1 MGEDGLIP
9 GTEGLAAEAEQ
20 TRNKAGKTGN
30 GGGAGK
36 AGGKQQAGVPERAAE
51 LPVARVAVDV
61 PLPHLDRV
69 FDYLV
74 PARLAERAVPGCRVR
89 VRFHGKLMDGFL
101 LERVASSDHEGRLVF
116 LERVV
121 SEEPVLTP
129 EIAAL
134 AREVADRYAGTFADV
149 VRLAVP
155 PRHARAEKRAPSA
168 PAPLPP
174 PPDDPGPW
182 ASYPAGPSYLAA
194 LADGRSPRAV
204 WTALPGPDWP
214 AAVARAAR
222 ATASTGRGVL
232 IVLPD
237 GRQAL
242 RLAKALTTEL
252 TTPSPHPD
260 APPATT
266 PAAPASEVRTEAA
279 PTALTAPPTTPAASP
294 DAPTAP
300 APAPAP
306 EVRREAPPN
315 APTAPAPEGRTEAPP
330 SAPTEPTPEMRT
342 EAPPGTPTAPAPE
355 MRAEASPS
363 APTALG
369 RRTRGRADIAV
380 AAPADRAAGSGA
392 RAEAWDVA
400 AVVAQAE
407 GSGGSGGSAP
417 ADAADAGAAEGGA
430 ACGERAGSSSDAAP
444 GQRAGSSADAV
455 AAEGPDAPEGPVEGS
470 ADVVAGSAGGAVA
483 AGGGTGGSAVGVGV
497 GSVASGGAGDA
508 VVVVSGKGVGGPE
521 GGVGVVVLRAED
533 GPERR
538 YREWLRVLRG
548 EARIV
553 VGTRAAMFAPV
564 RDLGLVVLWDDGDDV
579 HAEPHAPYP
588 HAREVLVL
596 RAHRAGAAA
605 LFGGVTRTADATRLV
620 ETGWARPVVAARE
633 TVRAVMPR
641 VRPAGE
647 DAELAR
653 DEAARVAR
661 LTALAFRT
669 ARAALADGPVLV
681 QVPRRGYLPALACA
695 QCREPARCP
704 ACAGPLA
711 LGSAG
716 GAPACRWCG
725 AIAGAWRCPECG
737 GTRVRAV
744 VVGAGRTAEELG
756 RAFPGV
762 TVRTSGRDGVL
773 AEVSGRPEL
782 VVSTPGA
789 EPVAEGGY
797 AAALLLDGWAM
808 LGRPDLRVNEEALRR
823 WLNAAAL
830 VRPQGAVVLA
840 ADGALPV
847 VQAVVRWDPVTFA
860 ERELAERREL
870 RFPPA
875 ARMASLTGPPAAIRD
890 LLDHA
895 RLPDDAELLGPVPH
909 GDPTADDPRERALL
923 RVPRT
928 ASPAL
933 ARALKEA
940 QSIRSARR
948 PPDPVRIQ
956 LDPLELL

>member
-9 GTEGLAAEAEQ
+9 GTEGLAAEAEAAAV
-20 TRNKAGKTGN
+20 TEKKAGRSAEKKT
-30 GGGAGK
+30 AAEK
-36 AGGKQQAGVPERAAE
+36 KPAGVPEAAEE

-74 PARLAERAVPGCRVR
+74 PARLDAQAVPGCRVR
-89 VRFHGKLMDGFL
+89 VRFHGKLVDGFL
-101 LERVASSDHEGRLVF
+101 LERVAESAHEGKFVF

-121 SEEPVLTP
+121 SAEPVLGP

-155 PRHARAEKRAPSA
+155 PRHARAEKRAPA
-168 PAPLPP
+168 EPAPRPAPP
-174 PPDDPGPW
+174 ADPGPW
-182 ASYPAGPSYLAA
+182 AAYPAGPSYLSA

-214 AAVARAAR
+214 AALARAAR
-222 ATASTGRGVL
+222 ATAASGRGVL
-232 IVLPD
+232 IVVAD
-237 GRQAL
+237 GRHAA
-242 RLAKALTTEL
+242 RVAAALTTEL
-252 TTPSPHPD
+252 ADLPATPHPTS
-260 APPATT
+260 ATPEPASATAEPASAT
-266 PAAPASEVRTEAA
+266 PEPASATPESGSKAVEPGPEVVQPASVTAESGSEVVEPASAKEESGSVMAESGSEAGEPGSEAVQPWSAKEESGSETAEPASATVRPASAAVESGAATVQPGSAGSRAASETARPGFSAEGVPGSGEAVSASEVVPASRNDMPGVGDALGTEIVLGGAGSGVAEGFSVGEGELGGGGRKAA
-279 PTALTAPPTTPAASP
+279 
-294 DAPTAP
+294 
-300 APAPAP
+300 
-306 EVRREAPPN
+306 R
-315 APTAPAPEGRTEAPP
+315 
-330 SAPTEPTPEMRT
+330 
-342 EAPPGTPTAPAPE
+342 
-355 MRAEASPS
+355 
-363 APTALG
+363 G
-369 RRTRGRADIAV
+369 RRT
-380 AAPADRAAGSGA
+380 
-392 RAEAWDVA
+392 
-400 AVVAQAE
+400 E
-407 GSGGSGGSAP
+407 GF
-417 ADAADAGAAEGGA
+417 
-430 ACGERAGSSSDAAP
+430 
-444 GQRAGSSADAV
+444 
-455 AAEGPDAPEGPVEGS
+455 
-470 ADVVAGSAGGAVA
+470 
-483 AGGGTGGSAVGVGV
+483 
-497 GSVASGGAGDA
+497 
-508 VVVVSGKGVGGPE
+508 
-521 GGVGVVVLRAED
+521 VVLRAED
-533 GPERR
+533 GPEKR
-538 YREWLRVLRG
+538 YGEWLRILRG

-564 RDLGLVVLWDDGDDV
+564 RDLGLVALWDDGDDV

-605 LFGGVTRTADATRLV
+605 LFGGATRTADATRLV
-620 ETGWARPVVAARE
+620 ETGWAHPLTAARE
-633 TVRAVMPR
+633 TVREAMPR
-641 VRPAGE
+641 VRPIGE

-653 DEAARVAR
+653 DEAARIAR
-661 LTALAFRT
+661 LPALAFRA
-669 ARAALADGPVLV
+669 ARAALAEGPVLV
-681 QVPRRGYLPALACA
+681 QVPRRGYLPAIACA

-704 ACAGPLA
+704 ACAGPLE

-725 AIAGAWRCPECG
+725 AIATAWRCPECG
-737 GTRVRAV
+737 GTRIRAV

-762 TVRTSGRDGVL
+762 TVRTSGRDAIL

-782 VVSTPGA
+782 VVATPGA

-808 LGRPDLRVNEEALRR
+808 LGRPDLRVAEEALRR

-830 VRPQGAVVLA
+830 VRPHGPVVLA
-840 ADGALPV
+840 ADAGLPA

-875 ARMASLTGPPAAIRD
+875 ARMASLTGAPAAIRD

-895 RLPDDAELLGPVPH
+895 RLPADAELLGPVPLAE
-909 GDPTADDPRERALL
+909 GRERALL

-928 ASPAL
+928 GSTDL

-940 QSIRSARR
+940 QAIRSARR
-948 PPDPVRIQ
+948 APDPVRVE

>member
-9 GTEGLAAEAEQ
+9 GTEGLAAEAAAEAAAV
-20 TRNKAGKTGN
+20 RK
-30 GGGAGK
+30 K
-36 AGGKQQAGVPERAAE
+36 AGGKQQAGVPEAAAE
-51 LPVARVAVDV
+51 LPVARIAVDV

-74 PARLAERAVPGCRVR
+74 PARLDAQAVPGCRVR
-89 VRFHGKLMDGFL
+89 VRFHGKLLDGFL
-101 LERVASSDHEGRLVF
+101 LERVPGSEHEGRLLF

-121 SEEPVLTP
+121 SPEPVLGP

-155 PRHARAEKRAPSA
+155 PRHARAEKRRPAE
-168 PAPLPP
+168 PAPRPAPP
-174 PPDDPGPW
+174 ADPGPW
-182 ASYPAGPSYLAA
+182 AAYPAGPSYLAA
-194 LADGRSPRAV
+194 LAEGRSPRAV
-204 WTALPGPDWP
+204 WTALPGPEWP
-214 AAVARAAR
+214 AALARAAR
-222 ATASTGRGVL
+222 ATAASGRGAL
-232 IVLPD
+232 IIVAD
-237 GRQAL
+237 GRQAA
-242 RLAKALTTEL
+242 RVAAALTAELSTEQ
-252 TTPSPHPD
+252 TAPSDAPSSAGPSLSAAPPPD
-260 APPATT
+260 AGAEKPSAPPAPPGVPADSAEA
-266 PAAPASEVRTEAA
+266 PAAVPAW
-279 PTALTAPPTTPAASP
+279 
-294 DAPTAP
+294 
-300 APAPAP
+300 
-306 EVRREAPPN
+306 
-315 APTAPAPEGRTEAPP
+315 
-330 SAPTEPTPEMRT
+330 
-342 EAPPGTPTAPAPE
+342 PGE
-355 MRAEASPS
+355 LSS
-363 APTALG
+363 
-369 RRTRGRADIAV
+369 
-380 AAPADRAAGSGA
+380 
-392 RAEAWDVA
+392 
-400 AVVAQAE
+400 
-407 GSGGSGGSAP
+407 
-417 ADAADAGAAEGGA
+417 ADAA
-430 ACGERAGSSSDAAP
+430 AAP
-444 GQRAGSSADAV
+444 GESAESARSGEQGPPESIEGPDGASASPGADAV
-455 AAEGPDAPEGPVEGS
+455 AAPK
-470 ADVVAGSAGGAVA
+470 GARA
-483 AGGGTGGSAVGVGV
+483 
-497 GSVASGGAGDA
+497 GAG
-508 VVVVSGKGVGGPE
+508 E
-521 GGVGVVVLRAED
+521 GFVVLRAED

-538 YREWLRVLRG
+538 YGEWLRVERG

-596 RAHRAGAAA
+596 RAHRAGAGA
-605 LFGGVTRTADATRLV
+605 LFGGITRTADTTRLV
-620 ETGWARPVVAARE
+620 ETGWAHPLTAARE
-633 TVRAVMPR
+633 TIRAAMPR
-641 VRPAGE
+641 VRPAGD

-653 DEAARVAR
+653 DEAARTAR
-661 LTALAFRT
+661 LPALAFRA
-669 ARAALADGPVLV
+669 ARAALAEGPVLV

-725 AIAGAWRCPECG
+725 AIAAAWRCPECG

-762 TVRTSGRDGVL
+762 TVRTSGRDAIL
-773 AEVSGRPEL
+773 TEVSGKPEL
-782 VVSTPGA
+782 VVATPGA

-808 LGRPDLRVNEEALRR
+808 LGRPDLRVAEEALRR

-830 VRPQGAVVLA
+830 VRPHGAVVLA
-840 ADGALPV
+840 ADGGIPA
-847 VQAVVRWDPVTFA
+847 VQAAVRWDPVTFA
-860 ERELAERREL
+860 ERELDERREL
-870 RFPPA
+870 HFPPV

-890 LLDHA
+890 LIEHA
-895 RLPDDAELLGPVPH
+895 RLPEDAELLGPVPH
-909 GDPTADDPRERALL
+909 AEGRERALL

-928 ASPAL
+928 GSTDL

-948 PPDPVRIQ
+948 APDPVRVE